1 MHGGSD
7 AACSSSSSSSS
18 QFFKSLTE
26 PQADHDSRNQ
36 DTKTMRNKNDST
48 DVTSSF
54 TASNKSNLN
63 SSSNSSS
70 SNIDRQISSDPNTKK
85 STDLTESDF
94 FTVFSGCALPWALAR
109 VDGRMC
115 NCNEAFIRISGYSRN
130 ELLSFTIFNL
140 INQVDLQDTF
150 RYVIH

>member
-7 AACSSSSSSSS
+7 VASSSSSSSSSS

-26 PQADHDSRNQ
+26 SQADHDSRNQ
-36 DTKTMRNKNDST
+36 DIKTTRNKNEST
-48 DVTSSF
+48 DVLSF

-63 SSSNSSS
+63 SNNNNSS